1 MIEYGRKVYDLRSQ
15 VSGIGKGVHYAEENR
30 RVSDIPRSGKGLFRE
45 YASRVQERSDPVL
58 AVPEESGSTQ
68 CGELERNQE
77 RSLGGLHSQYASTT
91 VARKVAAIKSFFH
104 FLVAEGF
111 IRDDP
116 TATLDSPR
124 VKKYLPRAI
133 SQEDVEKLLE
143 APGKDT
149 PRALRD
155 RAILELLYATG
166 MRVSELVAL
175 NAGDVDLAS
184 ASVRCFGKGGKERVI
199 PIYERAVQAIDAYL
213 HKGRIHLLRDPEQK
227 ALFLNQRGLR
237 LTRQGLWLIVKGYVK
252 VAGIQVQVTPHTLR
266 HSFATHMLRGGA
278 DLRNVQEL
286 LGHANIATTQVY
298 TQVSNERLREVYD
311 EAHPRAK

>member
-1 MIEYGRKVYDLRSQ
+1 MEKKVEEFLTSLEVEKGYSENTRVAYKNDLGQ
-15 VSGIGKGVHYAEENR
+15 FLGYLKT
-30 RVSDIPRSGKGLFRE
+30 K
-45 YASRVQERSDPVL
+45 
-58 AVPEESGSTQ
+58 AVPAVNAWSEVKKDH
-68 CGELERNQE
+68 LVAYIL
-77 RSLGGLHSQYASTT
+77 SLKADREYASTT

-143 APGKDT
+143 APGQSEE

-175 NAGDVDLAS
+175 NEGDVDTAS

-199 PIYERAVQAIDAYL
+199 PVYDRAVQAVEAYAG
-213 HKGRIHLLRDPEQK
+213 KGRVRLVRDAEQK
-227 ALFLNQRGLR
+227 ALFLNQRGER

-252 VAGIQVQVTPHTLR
+252 EAGIQVPVTPHTLR

>member
-1 MIEYGRKVYDLRSQ
+1 MQKKVEEFLTSLEVEKGYSENTRVAYKNDLSQ
-15 VSGIGKGVHYAEENR
+15 FLDYLKT
-30 RVSDIPRSGKGLFRE
+30 K
-45 YASRVQERSDPVL
+45 
-58 AVPEESGSTQ
+58 AVPPLNDW
-68 CGELERNQE
+68 GEVKKDHLVAYIL
-77 RSLGGLHSQYASTT
+77 SLKADREYASTT

-143 APGKDT
+143 APGEST
-149 PRALRD
+149 EPRSLRD

-175 NAGDVDLAS
+175 NEGDVDLPS

-199 PIYERAVQAIDAYL
+199 PIYDRAVQAIEAYTS
-213 HKGRIHLLRDPEQK
+213 KGRVRLVRDAEQK
-227 ALFLNQRGLR
+227 ALFLNQRGMR

-252 VAGIQVQVTPHTLR
+252 EAGIKVPVTPHTLR

>member
-1 MIEYGRKVYDLRSQ
+1 MQKKIEDFLTCLEVEKGYSENTRVAYKNDLGQFLHYVKSLAKPSVDSWSEVRKDHLIAHILYLKTD
-15 VSGIGKGVHYAEENR
+15 
-30 RVSDIPRSGKGLFRE
+30 RE
-45 YASRVQERSDPVL
+45 
-58 AVPEESGSTQ
+58 
-68 CGELERNQE
+68 
-77 RSLGGLHSQYASTT
+77 YASTT

-111 IRDDP
+111 IEDDP

-124 VKKYLPRAI
+124 VRKYLPRAV
-133 SQEDVEKLLE
+133 SQKDIEKLLE
-143 APGKDT
+143 APSKKDT

-175 NAGDVDLAS
+175 NLGDVDLAS
-184 ASVRCFGKGGKERVI
+184 ASVRCFGKGGKERII
-199 PIYERAVQAIDAYL
+199 PVYERAVHTVEAYL
-213 HKGRIHLLRDPEQK
+213 NQGRIRLLRDPGQK
-227 ALFLNQRGLR
+227 AVFLNQRGQR

-252 VAGIQVQVTPHTLR
+252 EAGLSAAITPHTLR

-298 TQVSNERLREVYD
+298 TQITNERLREVYD

>member
-1 MIEYGRKVYDLRSQ
+1 MQKKIEEFLISLEVEKGYSENTRVAYKNDLSQ
-15 VSGIGKGVHYAEENR
+15 FLAFLSSKPELGVVGWGYVQKDHLVSYILHLKTE
-30 RVSDIPRSGKGLFRE
+30 RE
-45 YASRVQERSDPVL
+45 
-58 AVPEESGSTQ
+58 
-68 CGELERNQE
+68 
-77 RSLGGLHSQYASTT
+77 YASTT

-104 FLVAEGF
+104 FLVAEGQ
-111 IRDDP
+111 IKDDP

-133 SQEDVEKLLE
+133 SQQDVESLLE
-143 APGKDT
+143 AATARGT
-149 PRALRD
+149 PRGLRD

-175 NAGDVDLAS
+175 NVGDIDLAS
-184 ASVRCFGKGGKERVI
+184 ASVRVFGKGDKERVI
-199 PIYERAVQAIDAYL
+199 PIYERAVQAVGTYL
-213 HKGRIHLLRDPEQK
+213 DKGRIHLLRDPEER
-227 ALFLNQRGLR
+227 ALFLNQRGRR

-252 VAGIQVQVTPHTLR
+252 DAELDVNVTPHTLR

-298 TQVSNERLREVYD
+298 TQVSRDRLREVYD

>member
-1 MIEYGRKVYDLRSQ
+1 MQTKVDEFLTSLEVEKGYSENTRVAYKNDLGQ
-15 VSGIGKGVHYAEENR
+15 FLAY
-30 RVSDIPRSGKGLFRE
+30 
-45 YASRVQERSDPVL
+45 VQTK
-58 AVPEESGSTQ
+58 AVPPVQDWGKVTKDHLIAYILS
-68 CGELERNQE
+68 LKAERE
-77 RSLGGLHSQYASTT
+77 YASTT

-111 IRDDP
+111 VKDDP

-133 SQEDVEKLLE
+133 SQEDVERLLD
-143 APGKDT
+143 APGKGDE

-175 NAGDVDLAS
+175 NEGDVDLAS

-199 PIYERAVQAIDAYL
+199 PVYERAVQAVEGYVN
-213 HKGRIHLLRDPEQK
+213 KGRVRLLRQSDEK
-227 ALFLNQRGLR
+227 ALFLNQRGER
-237 LTRQGLWLIVKGYVK
+237 LTRQGLWLIVKGYVRQAGIK
-252 VAGIQVQVTPHTLR
+252 VAVTPHTLR

>member
-1 MIEYGRKVYDLRSQ
+1 MQKQIDDFLTCLEIEKGYSENTRVAYQNDLGQFMDYLRSQ
-15 VSGIGKGVHYAEENR
+15 NESPMTSWGDVHKDSLVGYILHLKG
-30 RVSDIPRSGKGLFRE
+30 DRE
-45 YASRVQERSDPVL
+45 
-58 AVPEESGSTQ
+58 
-68 CGELERNQE
+68 
-77 RSLGGLHSQYASTT
+77 YASTT

-104 FLVAEGF
+104 FLVAEGS
-111 IRDDP
+111 IQDDP

-133 SQEDVEKLLE
+133 SQLDVEKLLE
-143 APGKDT
+143 AAARDT
-149 PRALRD
+149 SPRGLRD
-155 RAILELLYATG
+155 HAILELLYATG

-175 NAGDVDLAS
+175 DVGDVDVAS

-199 PIYERAVQAIDAYL
+199 PVYERAVIAVGNYL
-213 HKGRIHLLRDPEQK
+213 SQGRSYLLQEALEK
-227 ALFLNQRGLR
+227 ALFLNQRGER

-252 VAGIQVQVTPHTLR
+252 DSGIKALVTPHTLR

-298 TQVSNERLREVYD
+298 TQISNERLREVYD
-311 EAHPRAK
+311 ESHPRAK

>member
-1 MIEYGRKVYDLRSQ
+1 MQNMIDDFLMSLEVEKGYSVNTRVAYKNDLSQ
-15 VSGIGKGVHYAEENR
+15 FLHFLNSQTEPGISAWGQVTK
-30 RVSDIPRSGKGLFRE
+30 DILLT
-45 YASRVQERSDPVL
+45 YI
-58 AVPEESGSTQ
+58 
-68 CGELERNQE
+68 
-77 RSLGGLHSQYASTT
+77 LHLKNDRQYTSTT
-91 VARKVAAIKSFFH
+91 VARKVAAIKSFYH

-111 IRDDP
+111 IHDDP

-133 SQEDVEKLLE
+133 SQEDVERLLE
-143 APGKDT
+143 APSRKET

-184 ASVRCFGKGGKERVI
+184 ASVRCFGKGDKERVI
-199 PIYERAVQAIDAYL
+199 PVYERAVKSIENYL
-213 HKGRIHLLRDPEQK
+213 NKGRNHLLNQADQK
-227 ALFLNQRGLR
+227 ALFLNQRGDR
-237 LTRQGLWLIVKGYVK
+237 LTRQGLWLIVKGYVRD
-252 VAGIQVQVTPHTLR
+252 AGIKAQVTPHTLR

-286 LGHANIATTQVY
+286 LGHANITTTQVY

>member
-1 MIEYGRKVYDLRSQ
+1 MQKKIEDFLTSLEVEKGYSENTRVAYKNDLGQFLHYLRSQ
-15 VSGIGKGVHYAEENR
+15 AKPSVDGWDGVKKDHLVSYILYLKT
-30 RVSDIPRSGKGLFRE
+30 DRE
-45 YASRVQERSDPVL
+45 Y
-58 AVPEESGSTQ
+58 T
-68 CGELERNQE
+68 
-77 RSLGGLHSQYASTT
+77 STT

-104 FLVAEGF
+104 FLVAEGL

-133 SQEDVEKLLE
+133 AQEDVERLLE
-143 APGKDT
+143 ATSAKDT

-175 NAGDVDLAS
+175 NGGDVDLAS
-184 ASVRCFGKGGKERVI
+184 ASVRCFGKGNKERVI
-199 PIYERAVQAIDAYL
+199 PIYERAVQAVDTYL
-213 HKGRIHLLRDPEQK
+213 NKGRISLLRDPEQK
-227 ALFLNQRGLR
+227 ALFLNQRGER

-252 VAGIQVQVTPHTLR
+252 EAGIKVPVTPHTLR

>member
-1 MIEYGRKVYDLRSQ
+1 MQKKIEEFLTYLKVEKAYSENTRVAYKNDLGQFLSFL
-15 VSGIGKGVHYAEENR
+15 SR
-30 RVSDIPRSGKGLFRE
+30 RVELGVIDWGGVKRDHLVAYILHLKTERE
-45 YASRVQERSDPVL
+45 
-58 AVPEESGSTQ
+58 
-68 CGELERNQE
+68 
-77 RSLGGLHSQYASTT
+77 YASTT

-111 IRDDP
+111 IKDDP

-133 SQEDVEKLLE
+133 SQEDVEKLLD
-143 APGKDT
+143 AASKKDT
-149 PRALRD
+149 PRGLRD
-155 RAILELLYATG
+155 RAILELLYASG

-175 NAGDVDLAS
+175 NVSDVDLAS
-184 ASVRCFGKGGKERVI
+184 ASVRCFGKGGRERVI
-199 PIYERAVQAIDAYL
+199 PVYQRAVEAVETYL
-213 HKGRIHLLRDPEQK
+213 NKGRIHLLRDPEQK
-227 ALFLNQRGLR
+227 ALFLNQRGKR

-252 VAGIQVQVTPHTLR
+252 EAGLSITVTPHTLR

-298 TQVSNERLREVYD
+298 TQVSNERLRQVYD

>member
-1 MIEYGRKVYDLRSQ
+1 MQKTIEEFLTSLEVEKGYSENTRVAYKNDLGQFLR
-15 VSGIGKGVHYAEENR
+15 
-30 RVSDIPRSGKGLFRE
+30 F
-45 YASRVQERSDPVL
+45 
-58 AVPEESGSTQ
+58 
-68 CGELERNQE
+68 
-77 RSLGGLHSQYASTT
+77 LGGKPELQVFTWADVKKNHLVAYILHLKTEREYASTT

-104 FLVAEGF
+104 FLIGEGQ
-111 IRDDP
+111 IMDDP

-133 SQEDVEKLLE
+133 AQEDVEKLLE
-143 APGKDT
+143 AASRRQT
-149 PRALRD
+149 PRGFRD
-155 RAILELLYATG
+155 RAIMELLYATG

-175 NAGDVDLAS
+175 DVGSMDVAS
-184 ASVRCFGKGGKERVI
+184 ASVRVFGKGGKERII
-199 PIYERAVQAIDAYL
+199 PVYERAVRAVDKYINE
-213 HKGRIHLLRDPEQK
+213 GRIHLLRDAQEK
-227 ALFLNQRGLR
+227 ALFLNQRGQR

-252 VAGIQVQVTPHTLR
+252 EAGLKTPVTPHTLR